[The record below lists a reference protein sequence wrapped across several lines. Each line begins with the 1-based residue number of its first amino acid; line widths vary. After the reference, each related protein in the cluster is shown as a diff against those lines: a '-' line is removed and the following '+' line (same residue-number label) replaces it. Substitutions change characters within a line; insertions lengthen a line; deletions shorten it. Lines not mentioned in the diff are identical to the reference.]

1 MSQRPS
7 SPLALAVLALL
18 YERPMHPYEM
28 AAVMRE
34 RGKEKSIKLRYGSL
48 YTVIDALRRDDLIAS
63 REKVR
68 QGRRPERTIFE
79 ITRTGTNVLKSWMAE
94 ILSQPV
100 KEYPQFEAGL
110 SLLPTL
116 PPQTVIPLLTQ
127 RLERLTTEMAEV
139 RSGLKSAADQ
149 NVPALFLVETEYY
162 LALLQT
168 ERKFVEQL
176 VERIRTG
183 NLDGVEVWKRL
194 HSRRRSA

>member
-1 MSQRPS
+1 
-7 SPLALAVLALL
+7 
-18 YERPMHPYEM
+18 MHPYEM

-48 YTVIDALRRDDLIAS
+48 YTVIDALRRDGLIAS
-63 REKVR
+63 REKMR

-79 ITRTGTNVLKSWMAE
+79 ITRTGTDVLKGWMAE

-116 PPQTVIPLLTQ
+116 PPQTVIQLLTQ
-127 RLERLTTEMAEV
+127 RLERLATEMSEV

-183 NLDGVEVWKRL
+183 TLDGVEVWKRL